1 MKLENYGYLIA
12 LAGAKNS
19 DRKVPP
25 RHPLQRLW
33 RLYQFSEEIIQLH
46 FYQSNMKP
54 KRIDALRDLIKTW
67 PWFLTLDGRAQAD
80 DIYPAAH
87 KLKLFTVELVLGPFS
102 ISVDSIICLKAEIIF
117 WFYRDLEEHTNGIW
131 PLTSHSQSIFL
142 IEWILPFRRHFHMK
156 LQQ

>member
-46 FYQSNMKP
+46 FYGAQVQIIYRVLGAWFIFYLGRLYNLLESGNYILILP
-54 KRIDALRDLIKTW
+54 RSRRAHKRYLTPD
-67 PWFLTLDGRAQAD
+67 LTLPKYILDRM
-80 DIYPAAH
+80 DIT
-87 KLKLFTVELVLGPFS
+87 LS
-102 ISVDSIICLKAEIIF
+102 
-117 WFYRDLEEHTNGIW
+117 
-131 PLTSHSQSIFL
+131 
-142 IEWILPFRRHFHMK
+142 
-156 LQQ
+156 